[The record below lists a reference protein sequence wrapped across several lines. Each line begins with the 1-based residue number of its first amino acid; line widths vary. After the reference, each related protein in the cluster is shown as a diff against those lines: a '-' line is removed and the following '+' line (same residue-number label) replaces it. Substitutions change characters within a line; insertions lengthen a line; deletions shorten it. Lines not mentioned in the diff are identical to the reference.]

1 MVCNGQGICGEQI
14 SGNGRCITMDE
25 LYAFLKYKLEEM
37 RKEKKDTVE
46 IDYYKVA
53 QMYQVVC
60 FMKQIGEI
68 VDWGDK

>member
-1 MVCNGQGICGEQI
+1 
-14 SGNGRCITMDE
+14 MDE

-46 IDYYKVA
+46 IDYHKIA

-60 FMKQIGEI
+60 FMKQIREI
-68 VDWGDK
+68 VDWGEQ